1 MKMAG
6 NRKSLK
12 PQELSGVE
20 KAAIFFITLGPDK
33 SAKVMK
39 LLPEKMIEQITYE
52 ISNITK
58 VDPIMRDA
66 VLTEFIDMNES
77 LDTFKEGGLDYARE
91 VLTKALG
98 TKKAQDIIETSS
110 QMALTRKPFILARR
124 TDSTQ
129 LLKTIIS
136 EHPQTIAL
144 VLCFLQQEK
153 SASILSSLPDDLQT
167 DVAYRIAT
175 MSKTSPIVIKQVE
188 KIMNEKLSNVVDN
201 NFEAYGGI
209 DTLVGILNSVNR
221 PTEKNILQNLD
232 DKNHDL
238 AEEVKL
244 NMFVFEDIITLDD
257 TSIQRVLRE
266 IDNNDLILALKG
278 ASEVVA
284 SAIFANLSKRASE
297 TLKEDLEFLG
307 PVRLTVVEEAQH
319 KVVGAIRRLE
329 EAGEIYLNR
338 GGEDAV
344 IV

>member
-1 MKMAG
+1 MTDKRRG
-6 NRKSLK
+6 IK
-12 PQELSGVE
+12 QHELSGVE

-58 VDPIMRDA
+58 VDPAMKDT
-66 VLTEFIDMNES
+66 VLSEFVDMNEH
-77 LDTFKEGGLDYARE
+77 LETFKEGGVDFARE

-110 QMALTRKPFILARR
+110 QMALTRKPFTLARR
-124 TDSTQ
+124 TESSQ
-129 LLKTIIS
+129 LLKTIIN

-144 VLCFLQQEK
+144 VLCFLQSDK

-167 DVAYRIAT
+167 DVAYRVAT
-175 MSKTSPIVIKQVE
+175 MNKTSPRVIKQVE
-188 KIMNEKLSNVVDN
+188 KILNDKLSNVVDN

-221 PTEKNILQNLD
+221 PTEKNILQKLD

-244 NMFVFEDIITLDD
+244 NMFVFEDIVTLDD
-257 TSIQRVLRE
+257 ASIQRVLRE
-266 IDNNDLILALKG
+266 IDNSDLILALKG

-284 SAIFANLSKRASE
+284 SAIFSNLSKRASE

-307 PVRLTVVEEAQH
+307 PVRLTVVEEAQQ

-344 IV
+344 IT

>member
-1 MKMAG
+1 MAD
-6 NRKSLK
+6 NRRHGRTH
-12 PQELSGVE
+12 ELSGVE
-20 KAAIFFITLGPDK
+20 KAAIFFITLGPEQ

-39 LLPEKMIEQITYE
+39 MLPEKMIERITYE

-58 VDPIMRDA
+58 VDPQMRDV
-66 VLTEFIDMNES
+66 VLSEFVEMNES
-77 LDTFKEGGLDYARE
+77 LETFKEGGIDYARE
-91 VLTKALG
+91 VLTRALG
-98 TKKAQDIIETSS
+98 TKKAQDIIETSAN
-110 QMALTRKPFILARR
+110 MALTRKPFMLARR
-124 TDSTQ
+124 TDSGQ
-129 LLKTIIS
+129 LLKTIIN

-144 VLCFLQQEK
+144 VLCFLQPDK
-153 SASILSSLPDDLQT
+153 ASNIMSSLPDDLQT

-175 MSKTSPIVIKQVE
+175 MSKTSPQVIKQVE
-188 KIMNEKLSNVVDN
+188 RILDEKLSNMVDN

-209 DTLVGILNSVNR
+209 ETLVGILNSVNR

-232 DKNHDL
+232 DRDHDL

-244 NMFVFEDIITLDD
+244 NMFVFEDIVTLDD

-278 ASEVVA
+278 ASELVS
-284 SAIFANLSKRASE
+284 SAIFANLSKRAAE
-297 TLKEDLEFLG
+297 TLREDLEFLG